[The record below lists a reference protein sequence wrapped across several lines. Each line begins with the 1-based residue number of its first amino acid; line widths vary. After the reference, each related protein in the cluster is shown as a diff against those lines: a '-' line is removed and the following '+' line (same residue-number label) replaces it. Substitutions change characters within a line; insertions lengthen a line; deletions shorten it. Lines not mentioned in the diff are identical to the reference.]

1 MSPKHT
7 QDQDPG
13 GGDDAMDDD
22 GDDDDDDAA
31 SRDSFS
37 TAGSDDLATSPHQQ
51 GYNIGA
57 NLRGLMEKRI
67 SFSKTNSF
75 TRVQPT
81 HRGVLPTGAD
91 PRHVLT
97 LADMQQRVQ
106 REGSSA
112 DNSLV
117 NPDDSVSMVQS
128 AARTRHSNLPEGTR
142 ALDSLSAYEVALLL
156 HSLELGRYV
165 EGLDLTLGS
174 NPHTL
179 ALTLNLPLNTDLD
192 PTPTPT
198 PTTAPNQVRG
208 GLHGAAYPRRRPR
221 DSHGRRPAGGGHGHR
236 TAPPRT
242 PRAGDRTTSTRRP
255 VQPAC

>member
-1 MSPKHT
+1 
-7 QDQDPG
+7 
-13 GGDDAMDDD
+13 MDD
-22 GDDDDDDAA
+22 DDDDDDAA

-37 TAGSDDLATSPHQQ
+37 TAGSDELRTSPHQQ

-91 PRHVLT
+91 PQQVLT
-97 LADMQQRVQ
+97 LADMQRRVQ

-128 AARTRHSNLPEGTR
+128 AARTRHSNLPDGTR

-156 HSLELGRYV
+156 HSLELGRYA
-165 EGLDLTLGS
+165 EGFMSLPIRGADLETATDEDLQEAGMSIALHRRALLTQVLDMRSEGVPTHLLES
-174 NPHTL
+174 AL
-179 ALTLNLPLNTDLD
+179 QDALTLTLTVTLTLTLTVPLTL
-192 PTPTPT
+192 TLILTLT
-198 PTTAPNQVRG
+198 LTLT
-208 GLHGAAYPRRRPR
+208 L
-221 DSHGRRPAGGGHGHR
+221 
-236 TAPPRT
+236 T
-242 PRAGDRTTSTRRP
+242 
-255 VQPAC
+255 